1 MHSKQYRITTALNEM
16 DFDLIHDFLSQSY
29 WARDI
34 PRETLWKALNN
45 SLCFAVLDL
54 QGQTLGFARM
64 ISDYATYAY
73 LADVF
78 VDPKYRGLG
87 LSKQIMQAIV
97 DHPELQGLRRITLVT
112 RDAHTLYRQ
121 YGFTPINKPDS
132 YMEKWDPEVYNS
144 KK

>member
-1 MHSKQYRITTALNEM
+1 MHNNQYRITTVLDEM
-16 DFDLIHDFLSQSY
+16 DFNLIHDFLSQSY

-45 SLCFAVLDL
+45 SLCFAALDP

-78 VDPKYRGLG
+78 IDPQHRGLG
-87 LSKQIMQAIV
+87 LSKQMMQAIMS
-97 DHPELQGLRRITLVT
+97 HPELQGLRRITLVT
-112 RDAHTLYRQ
+112 RDAHTLYQQ
-121 YGFTPINKPDS
+121 YGFTAINHPDS
-132 YMEKWDPEVYNS
+132 HMEKWDPEVYIT